1 MVNDTEPRYRL
12 VDSQGNVVGSLYAK
26 SDGDVSL
33 QHGGSNTEFEITS
46 AGLNLL
52 TNDINS
58 VGTLTATTG
67 NITTADLGTLASA
80 LDANSQ
86 DITNINSLD
95 ANGISGTSLS
105 VTNDVSG
112 GSLTISGN
120 TVVTSVVASGSVTLS
135 SGSATIDTGVSEST
149 TATFMVALGPDTDDA
164 DVATD
169 IRAASGG
176 NYEVDIQETDTSVG
190 NPTIRYDIIRVR

>member
-33 QHGGSNTEFEITS
+33 QHGGSNTEFEVTS
-46 AGLNLL
+46 AGLDLL

-58 VGTLTATTG
+58 VGTLTASTG
-67 NITTADLGTLASA
+67 NITNADLGTLASA

-95 ANGISGTSLS
+95 ANGISGTSL
-105 VTNDVSG
+105 
-112 GSLTISGN
+112 TIGGN

>member
-46 AGLNLL
+46 AGLDLL

-58 VGTLTATTG
+58 VGTLTASTG

-95 ANGISGTSLS
+95 ANGISGTSL
-105 VTNDVSG
+105 
-112 GSLTISGN
+112 TISGN
-120 TVVTSVVASGSVTLS
+120 TVVSSVVASGSVTLS